1 MKRNLDESQTCT
13 ISVQGLTSMVVLSIG
28 APTNPPRSLSTVEF
42 NLIFLYMFSVA
53 LDFLSFKI

>member
-28 APTNPPRSLSTVEF
+28 APTNPWSLSTVEF
-42 NLIFLYMFSVA
+42 SLIFLIMFSVA
-53 LDFLSFKI
+53 MDFLSVKI